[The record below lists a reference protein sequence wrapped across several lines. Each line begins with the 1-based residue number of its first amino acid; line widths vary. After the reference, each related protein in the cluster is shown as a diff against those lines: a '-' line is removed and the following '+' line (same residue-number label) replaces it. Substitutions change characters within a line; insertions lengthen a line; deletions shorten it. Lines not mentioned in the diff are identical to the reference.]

1 VTSSLWDK
9 SYTPVEF
16 PSSRLKLKP
25 ERPFYLWGSCFA
37 QELSNYL
44 KKRLLRE
51 KFSFLGISYNPLSL
65 AEGLLLLADESLFHK
80 EELFFHQ
87 DQWKHPLFH
96 GMRNQADKAG
106 YVEGIKKDIT
116 EARSYLKECPLMV
129 LTLGSAWV
137 YRGKENGRL
146 VNNCHRQEASLFTR
160 ELLEIG
166 EMEEALGRAMD
177 TLARDYPGL
186 EWVLTVSPVRHLRDA
201 APQNSL
207 SKARLICTAQE
218 LALKRAD
225 CHYFPSWEIMMDEL
239 RDYRWYDRNMKNPSP
254 EAVEYIMGRF
264 MEWSGSEELQK
275 WLPRAEALKKRMDHR
290 FFGKNPEAEER
301 FRKDTRKQWDSLKQ
315 SYSHLEALCFE
326 EYQS

>member
-1 VTSSLWDK
+1 MSSSLWQK
-9 SYTPVEF
+9 SYTPVNF
-16 PSSRLKLKP
+16 PPSGLNLKP

-37 QELSNYL
+37 QELSSYL

-51 KFSFLGISYNPLSL
+51 RFSFLGISYNPLSL
-65 AEGLLLLADESLFHK
+65 AEGLSLLVDRSLFRE

-87 DQWKHPLFH
+87 NQWKHPLFH
-96 GMRNQADKAG
+96 GMRNHADKES
-106 YVEGIKKDIT
+106 YIQSVKKDLG
-116 EARSYLKECPLMV
+116 EAQSYLHERPLMV

-137 YRGKENGRL
+137 YRRKEDERL
-146 VNNCHRQEASLFTR
+146 VNNCHRQEGSLFSR
-160 ELLEIG
+160 ELLEIR
-166 EMEEALGRAMD
+166 EMKEALAKAME
-177 TLARDYPGL
+177 TLASPFPGL

-201 APQNSL
+201 ADQNSL

-218 LALKRAD
+218 LALERAD

-239 RDYRWYDRNMKNPSP
+239 RDYRWYDSNLKNPSP

-264 MEWSGSEELQK
+264 MDWSGSEELGK
-275 WLPRAEALKKRMDHR
+275 WLPRAAALKKRMDHR

-301 FRKDTRKQWDSLKQ
+301 FREETRMQWDSLKQ
-315 SYSHLEALCFE
+315 SYPHLEALCFE